1 MYREVEKIQN
11 AIMTDGPVEAAFTV
25 YADFENYVSGVYQHK
40 VAQIPRLR
48 LLFCYNLSIT
58 LARYIPRL
66 PANLC
71 TPSCPGGSPPT
82 ARPAL
87 HTLSAPPAPG
97 STARRGSAAR
107 PRRKFPDADVLV
119 PGWIC

>member
-71 TPSCPGGSPPT
+71 TPCRAGK
-82 ARPAL
+82 L
-87 HTLSAPPAPG
+87 LEVMLSASSAGELTEVCCRFPPPLFLASSYNP
-97 STARRGSAAR
+97 TQHMHMIA
-107 PRRKFPDADVLV
+107 
-119 PGWIC
+119 